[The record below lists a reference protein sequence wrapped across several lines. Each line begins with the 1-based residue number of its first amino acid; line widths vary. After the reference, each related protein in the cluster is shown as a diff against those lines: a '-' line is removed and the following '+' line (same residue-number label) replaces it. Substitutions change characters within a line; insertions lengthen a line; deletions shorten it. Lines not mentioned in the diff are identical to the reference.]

1 MRVKV
6 LIGFAATLFIGAGT
20 AMAASASGRASLSDG
35 AADAIKA
42 TFTEVKGEVKIST
55 APASRWHVA
64 EKGMRCGPGATI
76 KTGPRGYAQLLFDDE
91 SALRLEKNTKLTL
104 RQAEREKGVRAFL
117 VEMFNGRLLS
127 NIPKSNKFGKTKFQV
142 KTPGCSAAVR
152 GTQFV
157 TESSTS
163 GASVAVYEGSV
174 VAENPSAKG
183 EVEVSANQQTEVAG
197 DRPPTAPHALSAE
210 MENYRKDVAA
220 LFAQYSEGLRANM
233 EAVQQMNAL
242 YMEKHRQEMQ
252 EGMDEFNDSF
262 QGVMEEF
269 RDNMGTEGQ

>member
-1 MRVKV
+1 MRLKV
-6 LIGFAATLFIGAGT
+6 LLGFAMALFIRAGT
-20 AMAASASGRASLSDG
+20 AA

-42 TFTEVKGEVKIST
+42 TFTEVKGEVKVST
-55 APASRWHVA
+55 GPAARWHVA

-91 SALRLEKNTKLTL
+91 SALRLEKNTKVTL

-127 NIPKSNKFGKTKFQV
+127 NIPHANKFGKTKFQV

-157 TESSTS
+157 MESSTS

-174 VAENPSAKG
+174 AAENPNAKG
-183 EVEVSANQQTEVAG
+183 TVEVAANQQTEVSG
-197 DRPPTAPHALSAE
+197 DRPPAAPHPLSAE
-210 MENYRKDVAA
+210 METYRKDVAA
-220 LFAQYSEGLRANM
+220 LFAQYADGLRANM
-233 EAVQQMNAL
+233 EAVQQMNAI

-269 RDNMGTEGQ
+269 RNNMGTEGQ